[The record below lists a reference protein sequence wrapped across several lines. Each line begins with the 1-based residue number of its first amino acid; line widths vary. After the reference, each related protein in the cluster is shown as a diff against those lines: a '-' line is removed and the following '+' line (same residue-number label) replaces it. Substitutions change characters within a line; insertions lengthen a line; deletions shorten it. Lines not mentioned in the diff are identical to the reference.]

1 MAGISSSPHWLKVM
15 PEELILRLSK
25 QTLETVL
32 LVSAPMLGAGLV
44 VGIIIS
50 ILQIITSIQDTA
62 LAFVPRIVVTFV
74 VFLVVFP
81 WMMTTMVSYT
91 HSLLSSFDV
100 YVK

>member
-1 MAGISSSPHWLKVM
+1 MS
-15 PEELILRLSK
+15 EEIILRLAK

-50 ILQIITSIQDTA
+50 VVQIITSIHDTA

-91 HSLLSSFDV
+91 HTLLSSFDM
-100 YVK
+100 YVR

>member
-1 MAGISSSPHWLKVM
+1 MS
-15 PEELILRLSK
+15 EEMVLRLAK

-32 LVSAPMLGAGLV
+32 MVSAPMLGAGLI

-50 ILQIITSIQDTA
+50 IIQIITSIHDTA

-81 WMMTTMVSYT
+81 WMMGTMVSYT
-91 HSLLSSFDV
+91 HTLLGSFEP
-100 YVK
+100 YLR

>member
-1 MAGISSSPHWLKVM
+1 MS
-15 PEELILRLSK
+15 EEMILRLAK

-50 ILQIITSIQDTA
+50 VIQIITSIHDTA

-91 HSLLSSFDV
+91 HTLLSSFDI

>member
-1 MAGISSSPHWLKVM
+1 M
-15 PEELILRLSK
+15 ILRLAK

-44 VGIIIS
+44 VGVIIS
-50 ILQIITSIQDTA
+50 ILQIITSIHDTA

-81 WMMTTMVSYT
+81 WMMNTMVSYT
-91 HSLLSSFDV
+91 HTLLASFEP
-100 YVK
+100 YVR

>member
-1 MAGISSSPHWLKVM
+1 MS
-15 PEELILRLSK
+15 EELILRLAK

-50 ILQIITSIQDTA
+50 VIQIITSIHDTA

-91 HSLLSSFDV
+91 HTLLSAFDV

>member
-1 MAGISSSPHWLKVM
+1 MSEEMVM
-15 PEELILRLSK
+15 RLAK

-32 LVSAPMLGAGLV
+32 MVSAPMLGAGLI

-50 ILQIITSIQDTA
+50 MIQIITSIHDTA

-81 WMMTTMVSYT
+81 WMMGTMVSYT
-91 HSLLSSFDV
+91 HTLLGSFEP
-100 YVK
+100 YLR